1 MVTHLPASQL
11 VTHRAPVEHTATQ
24 AAQATRSCQ
33 ATMMHITNI
42 DTCMVPHTHTQAGP
56 LNLISLASGGFGVV
70 SGYYNYLGGLLGV
83 GR

>member
-1 MVTHLPASQL
+1 
-11 VTHRAPVEHTATQ
+11 
-24 AAQATRSCQ
+24 
-33 ATMMHITNI
+33 MMHITNI